1 MKKFKPQGIRPI
13 RRDHL
18 RALEFASPAFIEAV
32 LKAYRMS
39 ETGVTTPRGK
49 IITDEQGKPIHL
61 GAGEGIAQAAGFRPE
76 RLARISGEHWTL
88 ENVQKHFKE
97 ERDDLYSRHR
107 LARTPEARRGV
118 IRDMQKFN
126 MDARKYW
133 GVIPPITATS

>member
-32 LKAYRMS
+32 LKAYRKR

-49 IITDEQGKPIHL
+49 VITDEQGKPIRL